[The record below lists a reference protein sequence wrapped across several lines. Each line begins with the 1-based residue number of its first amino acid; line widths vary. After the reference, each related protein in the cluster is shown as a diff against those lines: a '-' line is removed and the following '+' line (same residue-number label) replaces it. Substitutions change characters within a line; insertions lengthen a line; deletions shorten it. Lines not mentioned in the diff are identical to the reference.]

1 MDAFRR
7 KNETPA
13 RIFHA
18 NYTSRWKDARVIFRS
33 GGFWMRVG
41 VSDSSRPGDTPRG
54 KISSSSSS
62 TIGFFLLSES
72 CRRLYKEL
80 FFGFCGQKESL
91 ENTQTEI
98 KYIFVTR
105 AKLS

>member
-62 TIGFFLLSES
+62 TIGFFLLSERVVDVCTKS
-72 CRRLYKEL
+72 
-80 FFGFCGQKESL
+80 FFLDFVVKKKVWKTHKQK
-91 ENTQTEI
+91 
-98 KYIFVTR
+98 
-105 AKLS
+105 